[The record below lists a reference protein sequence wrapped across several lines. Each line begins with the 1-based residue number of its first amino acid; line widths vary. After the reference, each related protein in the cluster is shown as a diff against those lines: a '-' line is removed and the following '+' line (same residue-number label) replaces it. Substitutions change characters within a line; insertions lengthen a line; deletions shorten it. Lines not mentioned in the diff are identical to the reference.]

1 MNYEL
6 DSFQVDA
13 IESLY
18 KKLNVLVTA
27 PTGAGKTI
35 IAERGIEEY
44 LDKGNRVIYT
54 TPIKALS
61 NQKYHDFL
69 NSGFE
74 TGLLTGDRN
83 ENPDAGLIIATT
95 EILRNMIFT
104 NDERINDIGLVVLD
118 EVHYLADK
126 ERGSTWEEI
135 IIHLPKDIKLLCL
148 SATIG
153 NENEFLNWIV
163 SQRGPT
169 DLIQSKIRP
178 VPLEISL
185 ITASKDD
192 KQILAIKSTEDKRN
206 KPIFRLDKKFERY
219 RKPSLSDQISYIIN
233 KKATPC
239 ILFYFSREKVENKA
253 RYAADLNLKSKK
265 NDQLKHLFKNIF
277 DDITDEEYQ
286 LLNLDELYWMW
297 SRGVAYHH
305 AGLAPIVKEFVEFL
319 FINKHIDI
327 LFATET
333 LSLGINMPAKSIIID
348 SSFKYDGLK
357 TRLISKSEFL
367 QLTGRAGRRGIDSK
381 GYAYINYD
389 KRVENSWYNDLFDL
403 KPNNLKS
410 SYSNSYGS
418 VLNLNNK
425 YGEKKGIEMIKKSF
439 YSYQNNLNDK
449 ALEINYKAKLKVLK
463 DMNYFTDLKK
473 NKLLTETHRDNLIL
487 GIELLNENNDIEFC
501 LMFLASGISTSKY
514 EISVHDKYN
523 DLLTKYLITQ
533 EKVNKLEAFSG
544 VKNKINLDI
553 TWFSIFLEFY
563 NSDNIEYTLSK
574 FNVTLG
580 DFIKA
585 CREASEISQKVYSI
599 YEIENF
605 DRIAKKLKHNIIQK
619 TMI

>member
-1 MNYEL
+1 MSYEL
-6 DSFQVDA
+6 DSFQIDA

-18 KKLNVLVTA
+18 ENLNVLVTA

-61 NQKYHDFL
+61 NQKYHDFMS
-69 NSGFE
+69 SGFD

-192 KQILAIKSTEDKRN
+192 EQILAIKSTEDKRN
-206 KPIFRLDKKFERY
+206 KPIFKLDKKFKRF
-219 RKPSLSDQISYIIN
+219 RKPSLSDQISYIMN

-253 RYAADLNLKSKK
+253 RYAANLNFKIKK
-265 NDQLKHLFKNIF
+265 NVQLRHLFEDIF
-277 DDITDEEYQ
+277 DDITNEEYQ

-319 FINKHIDI
+319 FINRHIDI

-439 YSYQNNLNDK
+439 YSYQNKLNDK
-449 ALEINYKAKLKVLK
+449 VLETNYKAKLKVLNE
-463 DMNYFTDLKK
+463 MNYFTDLKK

-487 GIELLNENNDIEFC
+487 GIEMLNENNDIEFC

-544 VKNKINLDI
+544 VKNKTNLDI

-563 NSDNIEYTLSK
+563 ISDNIEYTLSK

-599 YEIENF
+599 YKIENF
-605 DRIAKKLKHNIIQK
+605 NKIAKKLKHNIIQK

>member
-1 MNYEL
+1 MSYEL
-6 DSFQVDA
+6 DSFQIDA

-18 KKLNVLVTA
+18 ENLNVLVTA

-61 NQKYHDFL
+61 NQKYHDFMS
-69 NSGFE
+69 SGFD

-192 KQILAIKSTEDKRN
+192 EQILAIKSTEDKRN
-206 KPIFRLDKKFERY
+206 KPIFKLDKKFKRF
-219 RKPSLSDQISYIIN
+219 RKPSLSDLISYIMN

-253 RYAADLNLKSKK
+253 RYAANLNFKIKK
-265 NDQLKHLFKNIF
+265 NVQLRHLFEDIF
-277 DDITDEEYQ
+277 DDITNEEYQ

-319 FINKHIDI
+319 FINRHIDI

-348 SSFKYDGLK
+348 SSFKFDGLK

-439 YSYQNNLNDK
+439 YSYQNKLNDK
-449 ALEINYKAKLKVLK
+449 ALETNYKAKLKVLNE
-463 DMNYFTDLKK
+463 MNYFTDLKK

-487 GIELLNENNDIEFC
+487 GIEMLNENNDIEFC

-605 DRIAKKLKHNIIQK
+605 DIIAKKLKHNIIQK

>member
-1 MNYEL
+1 MSYKL
-6 DSFQVDA
+6 DSFQIDA

-18 KKLNVLVTA
+18 ENLNVLVTA

-69 NSGFE
+69 NSGFD

-192 KQILAIKSTEDKRN
+192 EQILAIKSTEDKRN
-206 KPIFRLDKKFERY
+206 KPIFKLDKKFKRF
-219 RKPSLSDQISYIIN
+219 RKPSLSDQISYIMN

-253 RYAADLNLKSKK
+253 RYAANLNFKIKK
-265 NDQLKHLFKNIF
+265 NVQLRHLFEDIF
-277 DDITDEEYQ
+277 DDITNEEYQ

-319 FINKHIDI
+319 FINRHIDI

-389 KRVENSWYNDLFDL
+389 KRVENNWYNDLFDL

-439 YSYQNNLNDK
+439 YSYQNQLNDK
-449 ALEINYKAKLKVLK
+449 ALETNYKAKLKVLNE
-463 DMNYFTDLKK
+463 MNYFTDLKK

-563 NSDNIEYTLSK
+563 NSENIEYTLSK

-605 DRIAKKLKHNIIQK
+605 DKIAKKLKHNIIQK

>member
-6 DSFQVDA
+6 DSFQIDA

-18 KKLNVLVTA
+18 ENLNVLVTA

-61 NQKYHDFL
+61 NQKYHDFMS
-69 NSGFE
+69 SGFD

-169 DLIQSKIRP
+169 DLINSKIRP

-192 KQILAIKSTEDKRN
+192 EQILAIKSTEDKRN
-206 KPIFRLDKKFERY
+206 KPIFKLDKKFKRF
-219 RKPSLSDQISYIIN
+219 RKPSLSDQISYIMN

-253 RYAADLNLKSKK
+253 RYAANLNFKIKK
-265 NDQLKHLFKNIF
+265 NVQLRHLFENIF
-277 DDITDEEYQ
+277 DDITNEEYQ

-319 FINKHIDI
+319 FINRHIDI

-439 YSYQNNLNDK
+439 YSYQNKLNDK
-449 ALEINYKAKLKVLK
+449 ALETNYKAKLKVLNE
-463 DMNYFTDLKK
+463 MNYFTDLKK

-605 DRIAKKLKHNIIQK
+605 DKIAKKLKHNIIQK

>member
-6 DSFQVDA
+6 DSFQIDA

-18 KKLNVLVTA
+18 ENLNVLVTA

-69 NSGFE
+69 NSGFD

-83 ENPDAGLIIATT
+83 ENPDGGLIIATT

-104 NDERINDIGLVVLD
+104 NDVRINDIGLVVLD

-192 KQILAIKSTEDKRN
+192 EQILAIKSTEDKRN
-206 KPIFRLDKKFERY
+206 RPIFKLDKKFKRF

-253 RYAADLNLKSKK
+253 RYAANLNFKIKK
-265 NDQLKHLFKNIF
+265 NVQLRHLFEDIF
-277 DDITDEEYQ
+277 DDITNEEYQ

-319 FINKHIDI
+319 FINRHIDI

-389 KRVENSWYNDLFDL
+389 KRIENSWYNDLFDL

-439 YSYQNNLNDK
+439 YSYQNKLNDK
-449 ALEINYKAKLKVLK
+449 ALETNYKAKLKVLNE
-463 DMNYFTDLKK
+463 MNYFTDLKK

-487 GIELLNENNDIEFC
+487 GIEMLNENNDIEFC

-523 DLLTKYLITQ
+523 DLLTKYLISQ

-563 NSDNIEYTLSK
+563 NSENIEYTLSK

-605 DRIAKKLKHNIIQK
+605 DKIAKKLKHNIIQK

>member
-6 DSFQVDA
+6 DSFQIDA

-18 KKLNVLVTA
+18 ENLNVLVTA

-61 NQKYHDFL
+61 NQKYHDFMI
-69 NSGFE
+69 SGFD

-104 NDERINDIGLVVLD
+104 NDQRINDIGLVVLD

-185 ITASKDD
+185 ITAFKDD
-192 KQILAIKSTEDKRN
+192 EQILAIKSTEDKRN
-206 KPIFRLDKKFERY
+206 KPIFKLDKKFKRF
-219 RKPSLSDQISYIIN
+219 RKPSLSDQISYIMN

-253 RYAADLNLKSKK
+253 RYAANLNFKIKK
-265 NDQLKHLFKNIF
+265 NVQLRHLFEDIF
-277 DDITDEEYQ
+277 DDITNEEYQ

-319 FINKHIDI
+319 FINRHIDI

-389 KRVENSWYNDLFDL
+389 KRVENNWYNDLFDL

-439 YSYQNNLNDK
+439 YSYQNKLNDK
-449 ALEINYKAKLKVLK
+449 ALETNYKAKLKVLNE
-463 DMNYFTDLKK
+463 MNYFTDLKK

-487 GIELLNENNDIEFC
+487 GIEMLNENNDIEFC

-523 DLLTKYLITQ
+523 DLLTKYLISQ

-605 DRIAKKLKHNIIQK
+605 DKIAKKLKHNIIQK

>member
-1 MNYEL
+1 MSYEL
-6 DSFQVDA
+6 DSFQIDA

-18 KKLNVLVTA
+18 ENLNVLVTA

-61 NQKYHDFL
+61 NQKYHDFMS
-69 NSGFE
+69 SGFD

-192 KQILAIKSTEDKRN
+192 EQILAIKSTEDKRN
-206 KPIFRLDKKFERY
+206 KPIFKLDKKFKRF
-219 RKPSLSDQISYIIN
+219 RKPSLSDQISYIMN

-253 RYAADLNLKSKK
+253 RYAANLNFKIKK
-265 NDQLKHLFKNIF
+265 NVQLRHLFEDIF
-277 DDITDEEYQ
+277 DDITNEEYQ

-319 FINKHIDI
+319 FINRHIDI

-348 SSFKYDGLK
+348 SSFKFDGLK

-439 YSYQNNLNDK
+439 YSYQNKLNDK
-449 ALEINYKAKLKVLK
+449 ALETNYKAKLKVLNE
-463 DMNYFTDLKK
+463 MNYFTDLKK

-523 DLLTKYLITQ
+523 DLLTKYLISQ

-599 YEIENF
+599 YKIENF
-605 DRIAKKLKHNIIQK
+605 DKIAKKLKHNIIQK

>member
-6 DSFQVDA
+6 DSFQIDA

-18 KKLNVLVTA
+18 ENLNVLVTA

-69 NSGFE
+69 NSGFD

-192 KQILAIKSTEDKRN
+192 EQILAIKSTEDKRN
-206 KPIFRLDKKFERY
+206 KPIFKLDKKFKRF

-253 RYAADLNLKSKK
+253 RYAANLNFKIKK
-265 NDQLKHLFKNIF
+265 NVQLRHLFEDIF
-277 DDITDEEYQ
+277 DDITNEEYQ

-319 FINKHIDI
+319 FINRHIDI

-439 YSYQNNLNDK
+439 YSYQNKLNDK
-449 ALEINYKAKLKVLK
+449 ALETNYKAKLKVLNE
-463 DMNYFTDLKK
+463 MNYFTDLKK

-605 DRIAKKLKHNIIQK
+605 DKIAKKLKHNIIQK

>member
-6 DSFQVDA
+6 DSFQIDA

-18 KKLNVLVTA
+18 ENLNVLVTA

-69 NSGFE
+69 SSGFD

-192 KQILAIKSTEDKRN
+192 EQILAIKSTEDKRN
-206 KPIFRLDKKFERY
+206 KPIFKLDKKFKRF
-219 RKPSLSDQISYIIN
+219 RKPSLSDQISYIMN

-253 RYAADLNLKSKK
+253 RYAANLNFKIKK
-265 NDQLKHLFKNIF
+265 NVQLRHLFEDIF
-277 DDITDEEYQ
+277 DDITNEEYQ

-319 FINKHIDI
+319 FINRHIDI

-439 YSYQNNLNDK
+439 YSYQNKLNDK
-449 ALEINYKAKLKVLK
+449 ALETNYKAKLKVLNE
-463 DMNYFTDLKK
+463 MNYFTDLKK

-605 DRIAKKLKHNIIQK
+605 DKIAKKLKHNIIQK

>member
-1 MNYEL
+1 MNFEL
-6 DSFQVDA
+6 DSFQIDA

-18 KKLNVLVTA
+18 ENLNVLVTA

-61 NQKYHDFL
+61 NQKYHDFMS
-69 NSGFE
+69 SGFD

-192 KQILAIKSTEDKRN
+192 EQILAIKSTEDKRN
-206 KPIFRLDKKFERY
+206 RPIFKLDKKFKRF
-219 RKPSLSDQISYIIN
+219 RKPSLSDQISYIMN

-253 RYAADLNLKSKK
+253 RYAANLNFKIKK
-265 NDQLKHLFKNIF
+265 NVQLRHLFEDIF
-277 DDITDEEYQ
+277 DDITNEEYQ

-319 FINKHIDI
+319 FINRHIDI

-439 YSYQNNLNDK
+439 YSYQNKLNDK
-449 ALEINYKAKLKVLK
+449 ALETNYKAKLKVLNE
-463 DMNYFTDLKK
+463 MNYFTDLNK

-523 DLLTKYLITQ
+523 DLLTKYLISQ

-605 DRIAKKLKHNIIQK
+605 DKIAKKLKHNIIQK

>member
-1 MNYEL
+1 MNFEL
-6 DSFQVDA
+6 DSFQIDA

-18 KKLNVLVTA
+18 ENLNVLVTA

-61 NQKYHDFL
+61 NQKYHDFMS
-69 NSGFE
+69 SGFD

-192 KQILAIKSTEDKRN
+192 EQILAIKSTEDKRN
-206 KPIFRLDKKFERY
+206 KPIFKLDKKFKRF
-219 RKPSLSDQISYIIN
+219 RKPSLSDQISYIMN

-253 RYAADLNLKSKK
+253 RYAANLNFKIKK
-265 NDQLKHLFKNIF
+265 NVQLRHLFEDIF
-277 DDITDEEYQ
+277 DDITNEEYQ

-439 YSYQNNLNDK
+439 YSYQNKLNDK
-449 ALEINYKAKLKVLK
+449 ALETNYKAKLKVLNE
-463 DMNYFTDLKK
+463 MNYFTDLKK

-487 GIELLNENNDIEFC
+487 GIEMLNENNDIEFC

-599 YEIENF
+599 YKIENF
-605 DRIAKKLKHNIIQK
+605 DKIAKKLKHNIIQK

>member
-1 MNYEL
+1 MSYKL
-6 DSFQVDA
+6 DSFQIDA

-18 KKLNVLVTA
+18 ENLNVLVTA

-44 LDKGNRVIYT
+44 LGKGNRVIYT

-192 KQILAIKSTEDKRN
+192 EQILAIKSTEDKRN
-206 KPIFRLDKKFERY
+206 RPIFKLDKKFKRF
-219 RKPSLSDQISYIIN
+219 RKPSLSDQISYIMN

-253 RYAADLNLKSKK
+253 RYAANLNFKIKK
-265 NDQLKHLFKNIF
+265 NVQLRHLFEDIF
-277 DDITDEEYQ
+277 DDITNEEYQ

-319 FINKHIDI
+319 FINRHIDI

-333 LSLGINMPAKSIIID
+333 LSLGINMPAKSIVID
-348 SSFKYDGLK
+348 SSFKFDGLK

-389 KRVENSWYNDLFDL
+389 KRVENNWYNDLFDL

-439 YSYQNNLNDK
+439 YSYQNKLNDK
-449 ALEINYKAKLKVLK
+449 ALETNYKAKLKVLNE
-463 DMNYFTDLKK
+463 MNYFTDLKK

-487 GIELLNENNDIEFC
+487 GIEMLNENNDIEFC

-605 DRIAKKLKHNIIQK
+605 DKIAKKLKHNIIQK

>member
-1 MNYEL
+1 MSYEL
-6 DSFQVDA
+6 DSFQIDA

-18 KKLNVLVTA
+18 ENLNVLVTA

-69 NSGFE
+69 NSGFD

-104 NDERINDIGLVVLD
+104 NDVRINDIGLVVLD

-192 KQILAIKSTEDKRN
+192 EQILAIKSTEDKRN
-206 KPIFRLDKKFERY
+206 KPIFKLDKKFKRF
-219 RKPSLSDQISYIIN
+219 RKPSLSDQISYIMN

-253 RYAADLNLKSKK
+253 RYAANLNFKIKK
-265 NDQLKHLFKNIF
+265 NVQLRHLFEDIF
-277 DDITDEEYQ
+277 DDITNEEYQ

-319 FINKHIDI
+319 FINRHIDI

-439 YSYQNNLNDK
+439 YSYQNKLNDK
-449 ALEINYKAKLKVLK
+449 ALETNYKAKLKVLNE
-463 DMNYFTDLKK
+463 MNYFTDLKK

-605 DRIAKKLKHNIIQK
+605 DKIAKKLKHNIIQK

>member
-1 MNYEL
+1 VSYEL
-6 DSFQVDA
+6 DSFQIDA

-18 KKLNVLVTA
+18 ENLNVLVTA

-61 NQKYHDFL
+61 NQKYHDFMS
-69 NSGFE
+69 SGFD

-192 KQILAIKSTEDKRN
+192 EQILAIKSTEDKRN
-206 KPIFRLDKKFERY
+206 KPIFKLDKKFKRF
-219 RKPSLSDQISYIIN
+219 RKPSLSDQISYIMN

-253 RYAADLNLKSKK
+253 RYAANLNFKIKK
-265 NDQLKHLFKNIF
+265 NVQLRHLFEDIF
-277 DDITDEEYQ
+277 DDITNEEYQ

-319 FINKHIDI
+319 FINRHIDI

-389 KRVENSWYNDLFDL
+389 KRVENNWYNDLFDL

-439 YSYQNNLNDK
+439 YSYQNKLNDK
-449 ALEINYKAKLKVLK
+449 ALETNYKAKLKVLNE
-463 DMNYFTDLKK
+463 MNYFTDLKK

-605 DRIAKKLKHNIIQK
+605 DKIAKKLKHNIIQK

>member
-18 KKLNVLVTA
+18 KNLNVLVTA

-192 KQILAIKSTEDKRN
+192 EQILAIKSTEDKKN
-206 KPIFRLDKKFERY
+206 KPIFKLDKKFKRY

-439 YSYQNNLNDK
+439 YSYQNKLNDK
-449 ALEINYKAKLKVLK
+449 ALETNYKAKLKVLNE
-463 DMNYFTDLKK
+463 MNYFTDLKK

-487 GIELLNENNDIEFC
+487 GIELLNENKDIEFC

-523 DLLTKYLITQ
+523 SLLTKYLITQ

-563 NSDNIEYTLSK
+563 NSDNIEYTLGK

>member
-1 MNYEL
+1 MSYEL
-6 DSFQVDA
+6 DSFQIDA

-18 KKLNVLVTA
+18 ENLNVLVTA

-61 NQKYHDFL
+61 NQKYHDFMS
-69 NSGFE
+69 SGFD

-192 KQILAIKSTEDKRN
+192 EQILAIKSTEDKRN
-206 KPIFRLDKKFERY
+206 KPIFKLDKKFKRF
-219 RKPSLSDQISYIIN
+219 RKPSLSDQISYIVN

-253 RYAADLNLKSKK
+253 RYAANLNFKIKK
-265 NDQLKHLFKNIF
+265 NVQLRHLFEDIF
-277 DDITDEEYQ
+277 DDITNEEYQ

-319 FINKHIDI
+319 FINRHIDI

-439 YSYQNNLNDK
+439 YSYQNKLNDK
-449 ALEINYKAKLKVLK
+449 ALETNYKAKLKVLNE
-463 DMNYFTDLKK
+463 MNYFTDLKK

-487 GIELLNENNDIEFC
+487 GIEMLNENNDIEFC

-605 DRIAKKLKHNIIQK
+605 DKIAKKLKHNIIQK

>member
-6 DSFQVDA
+6 DSFQIDA

-18 KKLNVLVTA
+18 ENLNVLVTA

-61 NQKYHDFL
+61 NQKYHDFMS
-69 NSGFE
+69 SGFD

-104 NDERINDIGLVVLD
+104 DDERINDIGLVVLD

-169 DLIQSKIRP
+169 DLINSKIRP

-192 KQILAIKSTEDKRN
+192 EQILAIKSTEDKRN
-206 KPIFRLDKKFERY
+206 KPIFKLDKKFKRFI
-219 RKPSLSDQISYIIN
+219 KPSLSDQISYIIN
-233 KKATPC
+233 KKATPS

-253 RYAADLNLKSKK
+253 RYAANLNFKIKK
-265 NDQLKHLFKNIF
+265 NVQLKHLFENIF
-277 DDITDEEYQ
+277 DDITNEEYQ

-319 FINKHIDI
+319 FINRHIDI

-348 SSFKYDGLK
+348 SSFKFDGLK

-439 YSYQNNLNDK
+439 YSYQNKLNDK
-449 ALEINYKAKLKVLK
+449 ALETNYKAKLKVLNE
-463 DMNYFTDLKK
+463 MNYFTDLKK

-553 TWFSIFLEFY
+553 TWFSVFLEFY

-605 DRIAKKLKHNIIQK
+605 DKIAKKLKHNIIQK

>member
-6 DSFQVDA
+6 DSFQIDA

-18 KKLNVLVTA
+18 ENLNVLVTA

-61 NQKYHDFL
+61 NQKYHDFMS
-69 NSGFE
+69 SGFD

-192 KQILAIKSTEDKRN
+192 EQILAIKSTEDKRN
-206 KPIFRLDKKFERY
+206 KPIFKLDKKFKRF
-219 RKPSLSDQISYIIN
+219 RKPSLSDQISYIMN

-253 RYAADLNLKSKK
+253 RYAANLNFKIKK
-265 NDQLKHLFKNIF
+265 NVQLKHLFENIF
-277 DDITDEEYQ
+277 DDITNEEYQ

-319 FINKHIDI
+319 FINRHIDI

-439 YSYQNNLNDK
+439 YSYQNKLNDK
-449 ALEINYKAKLKVLK
+449 ALETNYKAKLKVLNE
-463 DMNYFTDLKK
+463 MNYFTDLKK

-523 DLLTKYLITQ
+523 DLLTKYLISQ

-605 DRIAKKLKHNIIQK
+605 DKIAKKLKHNIIQK

>member
-1 MNYEL
+1 MSYEL
-6 DSFQVDA
+6 DSFQIDA

-18 KKLNVLVTA
+18 ENLNVLVTA

-61 NQKYHDFL
+61 NQKYHDFMS
-69 NSGFE
+69 SGFD

-192 KQILAIKSTEDKRN
+192 EQILAIKSTEDKRN
-206 KPIFRLDKKFERY
+206 KPIFKLDKKFKRF
-219 RKPSLSDQISYIIN
+219 RKPSLSDQISYIMN

-253 RYAADLNLKSKK
+253 RYAANLNFKIKK
-265 NDQLKHLFKNIF
+265 NVQLRHLFEDIF
-277 DDITDEEYQ
+277 DDITNEEYQ

-319 FINKHIDI
+319 FINRHIDI

-348 SSFKYDGLK
+348 SSFKFDGLK

-439 YSYQNNLNDK
+439 YSYQNKLNDK
-449 ALEINYKAKLKVLK
+449 ALETNYKAKLKVLNE
-463 DMNYFTDLKK
+463 MNYFTDLKK

-487 GIELLNENNDIEFC
+487 GIEMLNENNDIEFC

-605 DRIAKKLKHNIIQK
+605 DKIAKKLKHNIIQK

>member
-1 MNYEL
+1 MSYEL
-6 DSFQVDA
+6 DSFQIDA

-18 KKLNVLVTA
+18 ENLNVLVTA

-69 NSGFE
+69 NSGFD

-192 KQILAIKSTEDKRN
+192 EQILAIKSTEDKRN
-206 KPIFRLDKKFERY
+206 KPIFKLDKKFKRF
-219 RKPSLSDQISYIIN
+219 RKPSLSDQISYIMN

-253 RYAADLNLKSKK
+253 RYAANLNFKIKK
-265 NDQLKHLFKNIF
+265 NVQLRHLFEDIF
-277 DDITDEEYQ
+277 DDITNEEYQ

-319 FINKHIDI
+319 FINRHIDI

-439 YSYQNNLNDK
+439 YSYQNKLNDK
-449 ALEINYKAKLKVLK
+449 ALETNYKAKLKVLNE
-463 DMNYFTDLKK
+463 MNYFTDLNK

-605 DRIAKKLKHNIIQK
+605 DKIAKKLKHNIIQK

>member
-1 MNYEL
+1 MSYEL
-6 DSFQVDA
+6 DSFQIDA

-18 KKLNVLVTA
+18 ENLNVLVTA

-61 NQKYHDFL
+61 NQKYHDFMS
-69 NSGFE
+69 SGFD

-192 KQILAIKSTEDKRN
+192 EQILAIKSTEDKRN
-206 KPIFRLDKKFERY
+206 KPIFKLDKKFKRF
-219 RKPSLSDQISYIIN
+219 RKPSLSDQISYIMN

-253 RYAADLNLKSKK
+253 RYAANLNFKIKK
-265 NDQLKHLFKNIF
+265 NVQLRHLFEDIF
-277 DDITDEEYQ
+277 DDITNEEYQ

-319 FINKHIDI
+319 FINRHIDI

-439 YSYQNNLNDK
+439 YSYQNKLNDK
-449 ALEINYKAKLKVLK
+449 ALETNYKAKLKVLNE
-463 DMNYFTDLKK
+463 MNYFTDLKK

-563 NSDNIEYTLSK
+563 NSDNIEYTLRK

-605 DRIAKKLKHNIIQK
+605 DKIAKKLKHNIIQK

>member
-6 DSFQVDA
+6 DSFQIDA

-18 KKLNVLVTA
+18 ENLNVLVTA

-61 NQKYHDFL
+61 NQKYHDFMS
-69 NSGFE
+69 SGFD

-192 KQILAIKSTEDKRN
+192 EQILAIKSTEDKRN
-206 KPIFRLDKKFERY
+206 KPIFKLDKKFKRF
-219 RKPSLSDQISYIIN
+219 RKPSLSDQISYIMN

-253 RYAADLNLKSKK
+253 RYAANLNFKIKK
-265 NDQLKHLFKNIF
+265 NVQLRHLFENIF
-277 DDITDEEYQ
+277 DDITNEEYQ

-319 FINKHIDI
+319 FINRHIDI

-439 YSYQNNLNDK
+439 YSYQNKLNDK
-449 ALEINYKAKLKVLK
+449 ALETNYKAKLKVLNE
-463 DMNYFTDLKK
+463 MNYFTDLKK

-487 GIELLNENNDIEFC
+487 GIEMLNENNDIEFC

-523 DLLTKYLITQ
+523 DLLTKYLISQ

-605 DRIAKKLKHNIIQK
+605 DKIAKKLKHNIIQK

>member
-1 MNYEL
+1 MSYKL
-6 DSFQVDA
+6 DSFQIDA

-18 KKLNVLVTA
+18 ENLNVLVTA

-61 NQKYHDFL
+61 NQKYHDFMS
-69 NSGFE
+69 SGFD

-192 KQILAIKSTEDKRN
+192 EQILAIKSTEDKRN
-206 KPIFRLDKKFERY
+206 KPIFKLDKKFKRF
-219 RKPSLSDQISYIIN
+219 RKPSLSDQISYIMN

-253 RYAADLNLKSKK
+253 RYAANLNFKIKK
-265 NDQLKHLFKNIF
+265 NVQLRHLFEDIF
-277 DDITDEEYQ
+277 DDITNEEYQ

-319 FINKHIDI
+319 FINRHIDI

-333 LSLGINMPAKSIIID
+333 LSLGINMPAKSIVID
-348 SSFKYDGLK
+348 SSFKFDGLK

-439 YSYQNNLNDK
+439 YSYQNKLNDK
-449 ALEINYKAKLKVLK
+449 ALETNYKAKLKVLNE
-463 DMNYFTDLKK
+463 MNYVTDLKK

-487 GIELLNENNDIEFC
+487 GIEMLNENNDIEFC

-523 DLLTKYLITQ
+523 DLLTKYLISQ

-605 DRIAKKLKHNIIQK
+605 DKIAKKLKHNIIQK

>member
-1 MNYEL
+1 MNFEL
-6 DSFQVDA
+6 DSFQIDA

-18 KKLNVLVTA
+18 ENLNVLVTA

-61 NQKYHDFL
+61 NQKYHDFMS
-69 NSGFE
+69 SGFD

-192 KQILAIKSTEDKRN
+192 EQILAIKSTEDKRN
-206 KPIFRLDKKFERY
+206 KPIFKLDKKFKRF
-219 RKPSLSDQISYIIN
+219 RKPSLSDQISYIMN

-253 RYAADLNLKSKK
+253 RYAANLNFKIKK
-265 NDQLKHLFKNIF
+265 NVQLRHLFEDIF
-277 DDITDEEYQ
+277 DDITNEEYQ

-319 FINKHIDI
+319 FINRHIDI

-389 KRVENSWYNDLFDL
+389 KRIENSWYNDLFDL

-439 YSYQNNLNDK
+439 YSYQNKLNDK
-449 ALEINYKAKLKVLK
+449 ALETNYKAKLKVLNE
-463 DMNYFTDLKK
+463 MNYFTDLNK

-523 DLLTKYLITQ
+523 DLLTKYLISQ

-605 DRIAKKLKHNIIQK
+605 DKIAKKLKHNIIQK

>member
-1 MNYEL
+1 VSYEL
-6 DSFQVDA
+6 DSFQIDA

-18 KKLNVLVTA
+18 ENLNVLVTA

-61 NQKYHDFL
+61 NQKYHDFMS
-69 NSGFE
+69 SGFD

-192 KQILAIKSTEDKRN
+192 EQILAIKSTEDKRN
-206 KPIFRLDKKFERY
+206 KPIFKLDKKFKRF
-219 RKPSLSDQISYIIN
+219 RKPSLSDQISYIMN

-253 RYAADLNLKSKK
+253 RYAANLNFKIKK
-265 NDQLKHLFKNIF
+265 NVQLRHLFEDIF
-277 DDITDEEYQ
+277 DDITNEEYQ

-319 FINKHIDI
+319 FINRHIDI

-348 SSFKYDGLK
+348 SSFKFDGLK

-439 YSYQNNLNDK
+439 YSYQNKLNDK
-449 ALEINYKAKLKVLK
+449 ALEINYKAKLKVLNE
-463 DMNYFTDLKK
+463 MNYFTDLKK

-487 GIELLNENNDIEFC
+487 GIEMLNENNDIEFC

-523 DLLTKYLITQ
+523 DLLTKFLITQ

-605 DRIAKKLKHNIIQK
+605 DKIAKKLKHNIIQK

>member
-1 MNYEL
+1 MSYEL
-6 DSFQVDA
+6 DSFQIDA

-18 KKLNVLVTA
+18 ENLNVLVTA

-61 NQKYHDFL
+61 NQKYHDFMS
-69 NSGFE
+69 SGFD

-104 NDERINDIGLVVLD
+104 NDDRINDIGLVVLD

-192 KQILAIKSTEDKRN
+192 EQILAIKSTEDKRN
-206 KPIFRLDKKFERY
+206 KPIFKLDKKFKRF
-219 RKPSLSDQISYIIN
+219 RKPSLSDLISYIMN

-253 RYAADLNLKSKK
+253 RYAANLNFKIKK
-265 NDQLKHLFKNIF
+265 NVQLRHLFEDIF
-277 DDITDEEYQ
+277 DDITNEEYQ

-319 FINKHIDI
+319 FINRHIDI

-348 SSFKYDGLK
+348 SSFKFDGLK

-439 YSYQNNLNDK
+439 YSYQNKLNDK
-449 ALEINYKAKLKVLK
+449 ALETNYKAKLKVLNE
-463 DMNYFTDLKK
+463 MNYFTDLKK

-487 GIELLNENNDIEFC
+487 GIEMLNENNDIEFC

-523 DLLTKYLITQ
+523 DLLTKYLISQ

-605 DRIAKKLKHNIIQK
+605 DKIAKKLKHNIIQK

>member
-1 MNYEL
+1 MSYEL
-6 DSFQVDA
+6 DSFQIDA

-18 KKLNVLVTA
+18 ENLNVLVTA

-61 NQKYHDFL
+61 NQKYHDFMS
-69 NSGFE
+69 SGFD

-192 KQILAIKSTEDKRN
+192 EQILAIKSTEDKRN
-206 KPIFRLDKKFERY
+206 KPIFKLDKKFKRF
-219 RKPSLSDQISYIIN
+219 RKPSLSDQVSYIMN

-253 RYAADLNLKSKK
+253 RYAANLNFKIKK
-265 NDQLKHLFKNIF
+265 NVQLRHLFEDIF
-277 DDITDEEYQ
+277 DDITNEEYQ

-319 FINKHIDI
+319 FINRHIDI

-348 SSFKYDGLK
+348 SSFKFDGLK

-439 YSYQNNLNDK
+439 YSYQNKLNDK
-449 ALEINYKAKLKVLK
+449 ALETNYKAKLKVLNE
-463 DMNYFTDLKK
+463 MNYFTDLKK

-605 DRIAKKLKHNIIQK
+605 DKIAKKLKHNIIQK

>member
-1 MNYEL
+1 MSYEL
-6 DSFQVDA
+6 DSFQIDA

-18 KKLNVLVTA
+18 ENLNVLVTA

-61 NQKYHDFL
+61 NQKYHDFMS
-69 NSGFE
+69 SGFD

-192 KQILAIKSTEDKRN
+192 EQILAIKSTEDKRN
-206 KPIFRLDKKFERY
+206 KPIFKLDKKFKRFI
-219 RKPSLSDQISYIIN
+219 KPSLSDQISYIMN

-253 RYAADLNLKSKK
+253 RYAANLNFKIKK
-265 NDQLKHLFKNIF
+265 NVQLRHLFEDIF
-277 DDITDEEYQ
+277 DDITNEEYQ

-319 FINKHIDI
+319 FINRHIDI

-367 QLTGRAGRRGIDSK
+367 QLTGRAGIRGIDSK

-439 YSYQNNLNDK
+439 YSYQNKLNDK
-449 ALEINYKAKLKVLK
+449 ALETNYKAKLKVLNE
-463 DMNYFTDLKK
+463 MNYFTDLKK

-523 DLLTKYLITQ
+523 DLLTKYLISQ

-563 NSDNIEYTLSK
+563 ISDNIEYTLSK

-605 DRIAKKLKHNIIQK
+605 DKIAKKLKHNIIQK

>member
-1 MNYEL
+1 VSYKL
-6 DSFQVDA
+6 DSFQIDA

-18 KKLNVLVTA
+18 ENLNVLVTA

-61 NQKYHDFL
+61 NQKYHDFMS
-69 NSGFE
+69 SGFD

-185 ITASKDD
+185 ITAFKDD
-192 KQILAIKSTEDKRN
+192 EQILAIKSTEDKRN
-206 KPIFRLDKKFERY
+206 KPIFKLDKKFKRF
-219 RKPSLSDQISYIIN
+219 RKPSLSDQISYVMN
-233 KKATPC
+233 KNATPC

-253 RYAADLNLKSKK
+253 RYAANLNFKIKK
-265 NDQLKHLFKNIF
+265 NVQLRHLFEDIF
-277 DDITDEEYQ
+277 DDITNEEYQ

-319 FINKHIDI
+319 FINRHIDI

-381 GYAYINYD
+381 GFAYINYD

-439 YSYQNNLNDK
+439 YSYQNQLNDK
-449 ALEINYKAKLKVLK
+449 ALETNYKAKLKVLNE
-463 DMNYFTDLKK
+463 MNYFTDLKK

-487 GIELLNENNDIEFC
+487 GIELLNEIDDIEFC

-523 DLLTKYLITQ
+523 DLLTKYLISQ
-533 EKVNKLEAFSG
+533 EKINKLEAFSG

-563 NSDNIEYTLSK
+563 NSENIEYTLSK

-605 DRIAKKLKHNIIQK
+605 DKIAKKLKHNIIQK

>member
-1 MNYEL
+1 MSYEL
-6 DSFQVDA
+6 DSFQIDA

-18 KKLNVLVTA
+18 ENLNVLVTA

-61 NQKYHDFL
+61 NQKYHDFMS
-69 NSGFE
+69 SGFD

-192 KQILAIKSTEDKRN
+192 EQILAIKSTEDKRN
-206 KPIFRLDKKFERY
+206 KPIFKLDKKFKRF
-219 RKPSLSDQISYIIN
+219 RKPSLSDQISYIMN

-253 RYAADLNLKSKK
+253 RYAANLNFKIKK
-265 NDQLKHLFKNIF
+265 NVQLRHLFEDIF
-277 DDITDEEYQ
+277 DDITNEEYQ

-319 FINKHIDI
+319 FINRHIDI

-348 SSFKYDGLK
+348 SSFKFDGLK

-439 YSYQNNLNDK
+439 YSYQNKLNDK
-449 ALEINYKAKLKVLK
+449 ALETNYKAKLKVLNE
-463 DMNYFTDLKK
+463 MNYFTDLKK

-605 DRIAKKLKHNIIQK
+605 NKIAKKLKHNIIQK

>member
-1 MNYEL
+1 MSYEL
-6 DSFQVDA
+6 DSFQIDA

-18 KKLNVLVTA
+18 ENLNVLVTA
-27 PTGAGKTI
+27 PTGAGKTV

-61 NQKYHDFL
+61 NQKYHDFMS
-69 NSGFE
+69 SGFD

-192 KQILAIKSTEDKRN
+192 EQILAIKSTEDKRN
-206 KPIFRLDKKFERY
+206 KPIFKLDKKFKRF
-219 RKPSLSDQISYIIN
+219 RKPSLSDQVSYIMN

-253 RYAADLNLKSKK
+253 RYAANLNFKIKK
-265 NDQLKHLFKNIF
+265 NVQLRHLFEDIF
-277 DDITDEEYQ
+277 DDITNEEYQ

-319 FINKHIDI
+319 FINRHIDI

-348 SSFKYDGLK
+348 SSFKFDGLK

-439 YSYQNNLNDK
+439 YSYQNKLNDK
-449 ALEINYKAKLKVLK
+449 ALETNYKAKLKVLNE
-463 DMNYFTDLKK
+463 MNYFTDLKK

-523 DLLTKYLITQ
+523 DLLTKFLITQ

-599 YEIENF
+599 YKIENF
-605 DRIAKKLKHNIIQK
+605 NKIAKKLKHNIIQK

>member
-18 KKLNVLVTA
+18 KNLNVLVTA

-35 IAERGIEEY
+35 IAERGIEKY

-192 KQILAIKSTEDKRN
+192 KQILAIKSTEDKRD
-206 KPIFRLDKKFERY
+206 KPIFRLDKKFKRY

-449 ALEINYKAKLKVLK
+449 ALETNYKAKLKVLK
-463 DMNYFTDLKK
+463 DMNYFIDLKK

-523 DLLTKYLITQ
+523 SLLTKYLITQ
-533 EKVNKLEAFSG
+533 EKVNKLEALSG

-563 NSDNIEYTLSK
+563 NSDNIDYTLGK

>member
-6 DSFQVDA
+6 DSFQIDA

-18 KKLNVLVTA
+18 ENLNVLVTA

-61 NQKYHDFL
+61 NQKYHDFMS
-69 NSGFE
+69 SGFD

-192 KQILAIKSTEDKRN
+192 EQILAIKSTEDKRN
-206 KPIFRLDKKFERY
+206 KPIFKLDKKFKRF
-219 RKPSLSDQISYIIN
+219 RKPSLSDQISYIMN

-253 RYAADLNLKSKK
+253 RYAANLNFKIKK
-265 NDQLKHLFKNIF
+265 NVQLRHLFEDIF
-277 DDITDEEYQ
+277 DDITNEEYQ

-319 FINKHIDI
+319 FINRHIDI

-439 YSYQNNLNDK
+439 YSYQNKLNDK
-449 ALEINYKAKLKVLK
+449 ALETNYKAKLKVLNE
-463 DMNYFTDLKK
+463 MNYFTDLKK

-523 DLLTKYLITQ
+523 DLLTKYLISQ

-605 DRIAKKLKHNIIQK
+605 DIIAKKLKHNIIQK

>member
-6 DSFQVDA
+6 DSFQIDA

-18 KKLNVLVTA
+18 ENLNVLVTA

-61 NQKYHDFL
+61 NQKYHDFMS
-69 NSGFE
+69 SGFD

-192 KQILAIKSTEDKRN
+192 EQILAIKSTEDKRN
-206 KPIFRLDKKFERY
+206 KPIFKLDKKFKRF

-253 RYAADLNLKSKK
+253 RYAANLNFKIKK
-265 NDQLKHLFKNIF
+265 NVQLRHLFEDIF
-277 DDITDEEYQ
+277 DDITNEEYQ

-319 FINKHIDI
+319 FINRHIDI

-439 YSYQNNLNDK
+439 YSYQNKLNDK
-449 ALEINYKAKLKVLK
+449 ALETNYKAKLKVLNE
-463 DMNYFTDLKK
+463 MNYFTDLKK

-487 GIELLNENNDIEFC
+487 GIEMLNKNNDIEFC

-563 NSDNIEYTLSK
+563 NSENIEYTLSK

-605 DRIAKKLKHNIIQK
+605 DKIAKKLKHNIIQK